1 MASGIMDEIVQSPGL
16 ASPASPTSSTEQIPL
31 EQPPKL
37 KGRRRFLQ
45 SLQRMSSSPSL
56 ARRTRSSSTGYR
68 GDGEASMS
76 CISLGSPSYATCLGS
91 SSQLYPGLN
100 VRPAAATTPSEGNI
114 RIRLVGPGSS
124 PNVSQSMTVPLPA
137 DVRPTSRGVQAA
149 SDKREVYEETMGQL
163 IAQPVV
169 VEPITQVVTKPV
181 TKPVEKR
188 PFDFWTD
195 MPDELK
201 MRIFQYLTPQ
211 EIVQC
216 STVSKTWHKMCFD
229 GQLWTSVD
237 ASEYYSR
244 IPSDS
249 LVKIL
254 ISGGPFIR
262 DLNLRGCIQLR
273 DKWATD
279 GEKISNACRNLIN
292 FSLEGCRIDKTS
304 IHYFLLRNTRLEH
317 INLSGLA
324 AVSNSAMKIIAQ
336 TCPFLETLNVSWC
349 TNVNTKGLKRIVDSC
364 TRLKDLRA
372 GEIRGFDDEEFMQ
385 RLFETNNLERLVMPR
400 TDVTDD
406 SLKVLVRGVDP
417 EIDVL
422 TGRPIVPPRKLKHL
436 DLHHC
441 TGLTDAGVRA
451 LAHNVPD
458 LEGLQLSQC
467 YELGDDSIID
477 IVRTTPRLT
486 HLDLEDLDKLS
497 NHALIE
503 IAKSPCAQCFEHLNV
518 SYCESL
524 GDPGMLQLLK
534 SCPKIRSIDMDN
546 TRISDLSLMEASS
559 RVRRRGYGSK
569 PPKVGMRL
577 VVFDCANVT
586 WAGVREVLSSNCYIP
601 RSRKNLSTAAV
612 ITVTEATDPNA
623 SATCTISTTSVPQAP
638 KIFPNE
644 IIQLKCFYGW
654 QMTVDEHTKRVLRGD
669 LTSASRLDRKWAD
682 YMMVTEEAG
691 AGGAG
696 ARRRRR
702 RAREVERLYNA
713 DEGDG
718 EILGMGGFGPIV
730 GGARRRARSG
740 GCVVM

>member
-1 MASGIMDEIVQSPGL
+1 MASGVPDEIVQSPGL
-16 ASPASPTSSTEQIPL
+16 VSPASPTSSTGEIPL

-37 KGRRRFLQ
+37 KGRKRLLQ

-56 ARRTRSSSTGYR
+56 ARRTRSASTGYHR
-68 GDGEASMS
+68 DGKASMS
-76 CISLGSPSYATCLGS
+76 CVSLGSTSYAACLGNGS

-100 VRPAAATTPSEGNI
+100 VRPAASNDQRTTSPEGSA
-114 RIRLVGPGSS
+114 RIRMVGPGSS
-124 PNVSQSMTVPLPA
+124 TNVPQSMTVRLPA
-137 DVRPTSRGVQAA
+137 DVRPASRGVQVENDKTEKVNENNEEEAMVQPA
-149 SDKREVYEETMGQL
+149 IEPAMQPVDKR
-163 IAQPVV
+163 
-169 VEPITQVVTKPV
+169 
-181 TKPVEKR
+181 R
-188 PFDFWTD
+188 FDFWND
-195 MPDELK
+195 MPNELK

-211 EIVQC
+211 EIVRC
-216 STVSKTWHKMCFD
+216 STVSKTWHEMCFD

-254 ISGGPFIR
+254 TSGGPFIR

-273 DKWATD
+273 DKWATE
-279 GEKISNACRNLIN
+279 GETISAACRNLVN

-304 IHYFLLRNTRLEH
+304 IHYFLLRNNRLEH
-317 INLSGLA
+317 VNLSGLP
-324 AVSNSAMKIIAQ
+324 AVTNSAMKIIAQ
-336 TCPFLETLNVSWC
+336 ACPYLETLNVSWC
-349 TNVNTKGLKRIVDSC
+349 TNVNTKGLKKVVESC
-364 TRLKDLRA
+364 TRLRDLRA
-372 GEIRGFDDEEFMQ
+372 GEIQGFDDEEFMLQ
-385 RLFETNNLERLVMPR
+385 LFETNNLERLVMHR

-406 SLKVLVRGVDP
+406 SLKVLVQGVDP
-417 EIDVL
+417 ETDLL
-422 TGRPIVPPRKLKHL
+422 TGRPIVPPRKIKHL

-441 TGLTDAGVRA
+441 SGLTDAGVRA

-467 YELGDDSIID
+467 YELGDDSVID

-497 NHALIE
+497 NQTLLE
-503 IAKSPCAQCFEHLNV
+503 IARSPCAECFEHLNV

-534 SCPKIRSIDMDN
+534 SCPNIRTIDMDN

-559 RVRRRGYGSK
+559 RVRRRGYGDK
-569 PPKVGMRL
+569 PSKVGMRL

-601 RSRKNLSTAAV
+601 RSRKNLATV
-612 ITVTEATDPNA
+612 VTVTETTGRNTSTP
-623 SATCTISTTSVPQAP
+623 CTTVSTAPVPQQP
-638 KIFPNE
+638 KTYPNE

-669 LTSASRLDRKWAD
+669 LVSASRLDRKWAD

-702 RAREVERLYNA
+702 RAREVERMYNA

-718 EILGMGGFGPIV
+718 DVLGIGGFGPIV

>member
-1 MASGIMDEIVQSPGL
+1 MASGVPDEIVQSPGL
-16 ASPASPTSSTEQIPL
+16 ASPASPTSSTGEIPL
-31 EQPPKL
+31 EHPPKL
-37 KGRRRFLQ
+37 KGRKRLLQ

-56 ARRTRSSSTGYR
+56 ARRTRSASTGYHR
-68 GDGEASMS
+68 DGKASIS
-76 CISLGSPSYATCLGS
+76 CVSLGSTSYAACGS

-100 VRPAAATTPSEGNI
+100 VRPAASNDQRTTSPEGSA
-114 RIRLVGPGSS
+114 RIRMVGPGSS
-124 PNVSQSMTVPLPA
+124 PNVSQSMTVRLPA
-137 DVRPTSRGVQAA
+137 DVRPASRGVQVEN
-149 SDKREVYEETMGQL
+149 DKAEKVNEENEEETMV
-163 IAQPVV
+163 QPVV
-169 VEPITQVVTKPV
+169 EPAMQPVDKP
-181 TKPVEKR
+181 R
-188 PFDFWTD
+188 FDFWKD

-211 EIVQC
+211 EIVRC
-216 STVSKTWHKMCFD
+216 STVSKTWHEMCFD

-244 IPSDS
+244 ISSDS

-254 ISGGPFIR
+254 TSGGPFIR

-273 DKWATD
+273 DKWATE
-279 GEKISNACRNLIN
+279 GETISAACRNLVN

-304 IHYFLLRNTRLEH
+304 IHYFLLRNNRLEQV
-317 INLSGLA
+317 NLSGLP

-336 TCPFLETLNVSWC
+336 ACPYLEMLNVSWC
-349 TNVNTKGLKRIVDSC
+349 TNVNTKGLKKVVESC
-364 TRLKDLRA
+364 TRLRDLRA
-372 GEIRGFDDEEFMQ
+372 GEIQGFDDEEFML
-385 RLFETNNLERLVMPR
+385 RLFETNNLERLIMHR

-406 SLKVLVRGVDP
+406 SLKVLVQGVEP

-441 TGLTDAGVRA
+441 SGLTDAGVRA

-467 YELGDDSIID
+467 YELGDDSVID
-477 IVRTTPRLT
+477 VVRTTPRLT

-497 NHALIE
+497 NQALQE
-503 IAKSPCAQCFEHLNV
+503 IARSPCAECFEHLNV

-534 SCPKIRSIDMDN
+534 SCPNIRSIDMDN

-559 RVRRRGYGSK
+559 RIRRRGYGDK
-569 PPKVGMRL
+569 LPKVGMRL

-601 RSRKNLSTAAV
+601 RSRKNLATV
-612 ITVTEATDPNA
+612 ITVTETTDPNM
-623 SATCTISTTSVPQAP
+623 STTCTAVAAAPTPQAP
-638 KIFPNE
+638 KTYPNE

-669 LTSASRLDRKWAD
+669 LVSASRLDRKWAD

-702 RAREVERLYNA
+702 RAREVERIYNA

-718 EILGMGGFGPIV
+718 EALGIGGFGPIV

>member
-1 MASGIMDEIVQSPGL
+1 MASGVPDDIVQSPGL
-16 ASPASPTSSTEQIPL
+16 VSPASPTSSTGEIPL

-37 KGRRRFLQ
+37 KGRKRLLQ

-56 ARRTRSSSTGYR
+56 APRTRSASTGYQR
-68 GDGEASMS
+68 GGKASMS
-76 CISLGSPSYATCLGS
+76 CISLGSSSYTACLGNGS

-100 VRPAAATTPSEGNI
+100 VRPTASNDQRATSPEGSA

-124 PNVSQSMTVPLPA
+124 PNVSQSMTVRLPA
-137 DVRPTSRGVQAA
+137 DVRPASRGAQIENDNAKKGA
-149 SDKREVYEETMGQL
+149 EQIEEEATV
-163 IAQPVV
+163 QPVV
-169 VEPITQVVTKPV
+169 EAAVQ
-181 TKPVEKR
+181 PVEEQQ
-188 PFDFWTD
+188 FDFWKE

-201 MRIFQYLTPQ
+201 MKIFQYLTPQ
-211 EIVQC
+211 EIVRC
-216 STVSKTWHKMCFD
+216 STVSKSWHEMCFD

-254 ISGGPFIR
+254 TSGGPFIR

-279 GEKISNACRNLIN
+279 GETISAACRNLVK

-304 IHYFLLRNTRLEH
+304 VHCFLLRNNRLEH
-317 INLSGLA
+317 VNLSGLP
-324 AVSNSAMKIIAQ
+324 AVGNSAMRIIAQ
-336 TCPFLETLNVSWC
+336 ACPYLETLNVSWC
-349 TNVNTKGLKRIVDSC
+349 TNVNTKGLKKVVESC

-372 GEIRGFDDEEFMQ
+372 GEILGFDDEEFML
-385 RLFETNNLERLVMPR
+385 RLFATNNLERLVMHR

-406 SLKVLVRGVDP
+406 SLKVLVQGVDP
-417 EIDVL
+417 EIDLL

-467 YELGDDSIID
+467 YELSDDSVID

-497 NHALIE
+497 NHALLE
-503 IAKSPCAQCFEHLNV
+503 IARSPCAERFEHLNV

-524 GDPGMLQLLK
+524 GDQGMLQILK
-534 SCPKIRSIDMDN
+534 SCPNIRSIEMDN

-559 RVRRRGYGSK
+559 RVRRRGYGDK
-569 PPKVGMRL
+569 PPKVGLRL

-601 RSRKNLSTAAV
+601 RSRKNLATAV
-612 ITVTEATDPNA
+612 ITVTETTNPNA
-623 SATCTISTTSVPQAP
+623 SGTYTTLSTAP
-638 KIFPNE
+638 ALQMPKTYPNE

-669 LTSASRLDRKWAD
+669 LVSASRLDRKWAD

-702 RAREVERLYNA
+702 RAREVERIYNA

-718 EILGMGGFGPIV
+718 EALGIGGFGPIV

-740 GCVVM
+740 GCIVM